1 MSCSTVPWMME
12 KVTNVATI
20 SQSIWRLFGLKNFP
34 STSLSIVLLYNT
46 VYLKQLRSFL
56 GITFRYSAYLKTTKL
71 FLGTREKRPVSS
83 QKQPH
88 LCIKWFI
95 DHSLRIKRCP
105 IFFWTKIGY
114 SGYSE
119 LAKVFLFFP
128 LLYPLDFL
136 YMDHGLATRTR
147 SYIQSSIILAPFFF
161 GWIIRHYNSCHA
173 LDEVEKYF
181 NILTN
186 DALTFSNP
194 GGKSVMWWA

>member
-1 MSCSTVPWMME
+1 MSWSTVPWMME

-46 VYLKQLRSFL
+46 VYLKQLWSFL

-71 FLGTREKRPVSS
+71 FLGTREKRLVSS

-88 LCIKWFI
+88 LCI
-95 DHSLRIKRCP
+95 
-105 IFFWTKIGY
+105 WTKIGY

-147 SYIQSSIILAPFFF
+147 SYTQSPIILASFLF
-161 GWIIRHYNSCHA
+161 G
-173 LDEVEKYF
+173 
-181 NILTN
+181 
-186 DALTFSNP
+186 
-194 GGKSVMWWA
+194 